1 MAAASGFPQFSSK
14 LSKLAGGLGTKFM
27 KELREFDSL
36 IKAIGECKSKSEE
49 DRIIMAETELLKQR
63 LSDPKVDKSRG
74 REYLVRLIYC
84 EMLGHDT
91 SWAYIKAVQFA
102 ISTALVVTTKLIGA
116 DLINAVFPMVV
127 ERLKH
132 PKETVRKKAIMA
144 LHRFQQL
151 DPRRE
156 GALAGLDTDKHLRT
170 CLCDKVQGSTPPP
183 PQQHHITAPQQAGG
197 GRGQGGKQQSQS
209 RAEWVCQRMAGQ
221 SSKLWRAAGD
231 PGVMSAALCAL
242 HDAVKADPRPYKNLI
257 PSFTSILKQVS
268 EHRLPKAYDYH
279 RFPAPFIQIKLL
291 RVLALLG
298 AGDRAASENIYAVL
312 AATLRRANASHAIG
326 NALIAECVRTITAI
340 YPNPHLLASAAD
352 ATAAFIKSPSHN
364 LRYVGVDALAR
375 IMRINPQAAQEHQLA
390 VVDCLE
396 DPDDTLKLKTLELLY
411 RMTKGHNVEV
421 IVERMMQYLREGTP
435 DQHIRRAIVHKV
447 SDLAERYAPSPAWFI
462 KVLTEVF
469 ELGGDHVEPG
479 LAHSLMRLIAEQDAA
494 LHASAVTTYLRL
506 LDTPHAAQL
515 PDVLLQVGGAGQWDR
530 HGSSVWQAVG
540 QAGRQ
545 RLRVEERSGLWP
557 GGGLALQLAQG
568 AGGEGWGG
576 AVCAG
581 LQREV
586 MVWVLGEYGTLAA
599 AGGRQ
604 GPTAQQ
610 IASRLVALV
619 QGAAASVSTR
629 QMLLPALTKLC
640 VQGGCRLAPDAQAW
654 VDSCTRSADLELQ
667 QRAYEQQALLVALP
681 AVQVS
686 TGRMQRQ
693 PLASPSTRVA
703 ALLQAAALPPDASC
717 EEIEEAEL
725 AGLRHLTFLTW
736 YVQEAAA
743 SGAQPFVPKEL
754 RAGRAGPAP
763 GEAGGH
769 ALRFTAYETAPAP
782 GAHSRTASLA
792 SGSSSAGPPPL
803 ARTQGSASAS
813 SPLPDPLVQ
822 GNGASTGQGSQPGA
836 AGPVLRGAV
845 GGGRWGPAQYEAR
858 GPAASQPANGLGGPH
873 AAAGA
878 GDLLGG
884 WAPSHPPPP
893 AHGPAAAPPTPVLTE
908 RDRLAA
914 SLFGPASSAAGPGG
928 RGGGPGAA
936 LSQRGPAVGAPPQR
950 QAQAAAAPLAP
961 VDLLAWD
968 SPQPALPSSSAPGGT
983 QGAADPLH
991 LLMGFSSL
999 EVRSAP
1005 GGQQQQGLAAPN
1017 PGQQAAG
1024 SSRQAGDPWDLLLGG
1039 QLPAAPAAPAGQ
1051 TGSGHGTAQA
1061 GLRAAAAPRKED
1073 TLFADL
1079 I

>member
-1 MAAASGFPQFSSK
+1 MATASGFPQFSSK

-102 ISTALVVTTKLIGA
+102 SEPNIHTKKAAYLALTQFIDQNHELVLLLVNTLLSDLKSDNFLNVSTALVVTTKLIGA

-151 DPRRE
+151 DPRHE

-170 CLCDKVQGSTPPP
+170 CLCDK
-183 PQQHHITAPQQAGG
+183 
-197 GRGQGGKQQSQS
+197 
-209 RAEWVCQRMAGQ
+209 
-221 SSKLWRAAGD
+221 D

-469 ELGGDHVEPG
+469 ELGGEHVEPG

-515 PDVLLQVGGAGQWDR
+515 PDVLLQ
-530 HGSSVWQAVG
+530 
-540 QAGRQ
+540 
-545 RLRVEERSGLWP
+545 
-557 GGGLALQLAQG
+557 
-568 AGGEGWGG
+568 
-576 AVCAG
+576 
-581 LQREV
+581 V

-681 AVQVS
+681 AVQ
-686 TGRMQRQ
+686 
-693 PLASPSTRVA
+693 
-703 ALLQAAALPPDASC
+703 AAALPPDASC
-717 EEIEEAEL
+717 EDIEEVEL

-736 YVQEAAA
+736 W
-743 SGAQPFVPKEL
+743 SC
-754 RAGRAGPAP
+754 
-763 GEAGGH
+763 
-769 ALRFTAYETAPAP
+769 
-782 GAHSRTASLA
+782 
-792 SGSSSAGPPPL
+792 
-803 ARTQGSASAS
+803 
-813 SPLPDPLVQ
+813 
-822 GNGASTGQGSQPGA
+822 
-836 AGPVLRGAV
+836 
-845 GGGRWGPAQYEAR
+845 
-858 GPAASQPANGLGGPH
+858 
-873 AAAGA
+873 
-878 GDLLGG
+878 
-884 WAPSHPPPP
+884 
-893 AHGPAAAPPTPVLTE
+893 
-908 RDRLAA
+908 
-914 SLFGPASSAAGPGG
+914 
-928 RGGGPGAA
+928 AA
-936 LSQRGPAVGAPPQR
+936 L
-950 QAQAAAAPLAP
+950 
-961 VDLLAWD
+961 
-968 SPQPALPSSSAPGGT
+968 
-983 QGAADPLH
+983 H
-991 LLMGFSSL
+991 SL
-999 EVRSAP
+999 
-1005 GGQQQQGLAAPN
+1005 
-1017 PGQQAAG
+1017 
-1024 SSRQAGDPWDLLLGG
+1024 
-1039 QLPAAPAAPAGQ
+1039 
-1051 TGSGHGTAQA
+1051 
-1061 GLRAAAAPRKED
+1061 
-1073 TLFADL
+1073 
-1079 I
+1079 